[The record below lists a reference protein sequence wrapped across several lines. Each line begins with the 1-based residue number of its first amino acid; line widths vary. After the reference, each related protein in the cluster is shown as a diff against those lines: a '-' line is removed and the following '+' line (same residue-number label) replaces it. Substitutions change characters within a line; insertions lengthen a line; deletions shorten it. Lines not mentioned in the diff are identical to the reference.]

1 MMAHLVSYN
10 IDQLFEESSMTDETL
25 LQFAK
30 ELYKKGFIKASI
42 EYDEKTDTNRIK
54 YSITASKLESD
65 EWKSESTKHKQVVE
79 NPSSDIKTSRNL
91 RNFLKSLSKNEKK
104 LN

>member
-1 MMAHLVSYN
+1 MAHLVSYD

-54 YSITASKLESD
+54 YSMRASKLESD
-65 EWKSESTKHKQVVE
+65 EWKPESIKDIRRLRE
-79 NPSSDIKTSRNL
+79 NPSPDIKTSRNL
-91 RNFLKSLSKNEKK
+91 RNFLKKFVKK
-104 LN
+104 